1 MEHKTDTCRLAD
13 GATIAYCVLN
23 STSNALPL
31 VLVNGWASLMSDWEP
46 LASCLA
52 GTRPVLIYDHRGI
65 GESTFV
71 NVKGDKTTIESM
83 ARDLLALLIH
93 VGWHR
98 LALCGSSIGGAVVQ
112 QLLLL
117 PHHPTKPT
125 PLPFEV
131 KHVVLA
137 NTMGSVPPMLERQPP
152 RGDPN
157 TEEGRLKNAM
167 QVVETI
173 FDPAWINDPKNAE
186 DIGRWARQFAKPRQK
201 EAIAGQT
208 KASRGMDFGD
218 LHAQLPR
225 DIQFLVIHGTL
236 DGVVPYSFSEEI
248 LRKVPWARRMERG
261 PGRGQVPHYDFGH
274 QWYGYFDVETWRDVI
289 EVFLSSS
296 ARSKPE
302 TEGRAKL

>member
-1 MEHKTDTCRLAD
+1 MDHKTEICRLAD
-13 GATIAYCVLN
+13 GATIAYHVLN
-23 STSNALPL
+23 SASNALPL

-46 LASCLA
+46 LASCVA
-52 GTRPVLIYDHRGI
+52 QTRPVLVFDHRGI

-71 NVKGDKTTIESM
+71 DVKGDDTTIESM
-83 ARDLLALLIH
+83 ARDLLELLRH
-93 VGWHR
+93 LKWQR

-117 PHHPTKPT
+117 PYHPVRPT

-173 FDPAWINDPKNAE
+173 FDPEWINDPKNAD
-186 DIGRWARQFAKPRQK
+186 DIEGWARQFAKPRQK

-225 DIQFLVIHGTL
+225 DMQFLVIHGTL
-236 DGVVPYSFSEEI
+236 DSVVPYSFSEEI
-248 LRKVPWARRMERG
+248 VQKIPWARRVEVG
-261 PGRGQVPHYDFGH
+261 SGRGQIPHYDFGH
-274 QWYGYFDVETWRDVI
+274 QWYGYFDVERWRDVI
-289 EVFLSSS
+289 EAFLKSP
-296 ARSKPE
+296 ARSIAD